1 MNLNISFL
9 LGCSVSARGGRPAT
23 TISHPSHILLIFSSE
38 PPRNPRPVL
47 SVKKSHIGRTRISS
61 CLRRENEEN
70 VARTRNCC
78 GCSSSP
84 RLALILGFISQW
96 MMRWIKRC
104 NRCCNFNLFW
114 IATCLNLDPTLP
126 TLKLKQGRNCLCI
139 IKPWVLYP
147 VLLSFEHMSENHD
160 VNLCRRIM
168 MWTYVGEPWCEP
180 MSENYHVN
188 LCRRTMMWTYV
199 GRTMMWTYVGELWC
213 EPMSENHDG
222 NN

>member
-1 MNLNISFL
+1 MSFQIFICIMW
-9 LGCSVSARGGRPAT
+9 CSNVARFLK
-23 TISHPSHILLIFSSE
+23 I
-38 PPRNPRPVL
+38 VL
-47 SVKKSHIGRTRISS
+47 SSRIGILSQNNRRTRIPRW
-61 CLRRENEEN
+61 LGQENEEN

-147 VLLSFEHMSENHD
+147 VLLSFEPMSENHD

-199 GRTMMWTYVGELWC
+199 GEPWCEHMSENYDVNLCRRTMMGII
-213 EPMSENHDG
+213 NI
-222 NN
+222 